1 MGNNYQGPL
10 SYQLYKPTQSGT
22 GGALALSYSYSSHYQ
37 SLSVYLKIAKQM
49 GSERVFDWKNATVIM
64 LGMND
69 IAGLINAIRT
79 KSELKLFH
87 DSSKVSKAIRP
98 SQKTLNVTYNNE
110 YNNFYFQIGRKELQ
124 EGGQS
129 VNVGCPVTLG
139 EAAIIETLLQW
150 VLPYL
155 LKWDQVKPGASSGS
169 AFEQEDVPSFMIG
182 DESEDEPFPGRAP
195 VNPPSMPAPSFSSL
209 DTAQKIERI
218 KELAVL
224 KLGASR
230 EEAEKKVMEETKM
243 AFIESNLDAIHAALM
258 MK

>member
-10 SYQLYKPTQSGT
+10 SYQLYKPTQAGT

-49 GSERVFDWKNATVIM
+49 GSERSFDWQNATVIM

-69 IAGLINAIRT
+69 IAGLLNAIRT
-79 KSELKLFH
+79 RTELKLFH

-98 SQKTLNVTYNNE
+98 SQKTLNVTYNE
-110 YNNFYFQIGRKELQ
+110 QYNNFYFQIGRKELT
-124 EGGQS
+124 EGGQT

-139 EAAIIETLLQW
+139 EAAIIETLLRW

-155 LKWDQVKPGASSGS
+155 LKWDQVRPGTSSNNS
-169 AFEQEDVPSFMIG
+169 FESSEVPSFMLG
-182 DESEDEPFPGRAP
+182 DETEDLPF
-195 VNPPSMPAPSFSSL
+195 VEKTPSVPTGPSFASL
-209 DTAQKIERI
+209 STEQKTERI

-230 EEAEKKVMEETKM
+230 EDAEKRVMEETKM